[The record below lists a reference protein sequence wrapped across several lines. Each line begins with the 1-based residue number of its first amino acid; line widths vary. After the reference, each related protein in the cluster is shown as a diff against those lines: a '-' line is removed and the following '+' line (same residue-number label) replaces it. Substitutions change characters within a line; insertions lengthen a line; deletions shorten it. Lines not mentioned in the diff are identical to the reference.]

1 MSYGIEDSLITMR
14 KLLLI
19 LIIIITL
26 FFILNV
32 GVPTRKGI
40 NYQVQILKIPLYLK
54 LLDFFDRHYNYAQL
68 VKSITIGADTQEEKA
83 MKIFEWTS
91 KNISKAPAGLPIID
105 DHVWNIII
113 RGYGVDDQFQDVF
126 STLCNYSHINA
137 FFSYLSKEEGKKPFS
152 FVRFNN
158 SGWAV
163 FDAYNGVYF
172 RNSKGKIASID
183 DLESGDWQAVY
194 INNGGGKLDYPG
206 YFKNL
211 ASVNFEAN
219 GLSRPSMQ
227 SPLKRLTYFLR
238 NGK

>member
-1 MSYGIEDSLITMR
+1 MR

-26 FFILNV
+26 FLVLNA
-32 GVPTRKGI
+32 GVSTRKGI

-68 VKSITIGADTQEEKA
+68 VKGITLGANTDEEKA
-83 MKIFEWTS
+83 MRIFEWTF
-91 KNISKAPAGLPIID
+91 KNISKAPAGLAIID

-113 RGYGVDDQFQDVF
+113 RGYGVDDQLQDVF
-126 STLCNYSHINA
+126 STLCNYSHMNA
-137 FFSYLSKEEGKKPFS
+137 FFSYLSKEQSKKPFS
-152 FVRFNN
+152 FVKFHNL
-158 SGWAV
+158 GWTV
-163 FDAYNGVYF
+163 FDVYNGVYF

-194 INNGGGKLDYPG
+194 INKDGGLLDYRV

-211 ASVNFEAN
+211 GSVKFETN
-219 GLSRPSMQ
+219 GLSRPSLQ
-227 SPLKRLTYFLR
+227 SPVKRIAYFLR